1 MALVQLFILLFSET
15 STKTKILANQ
25 RIAEA
30 PSPGEGSFFKKRAF
44 YKWILTLIESIP
56 FRDDK
61 IVLMEYFMKKE
72 HIYS

>member
-1 MALVQLFILLFSET
+1 MALVQLFILLFIET
-15 STKTKILANQ
+15 ATKIEILANQ

-30 PSPGEGSFFKKRAF
+30 PSPGEGSFSKERVF
-44 YKWILTLIESIP
+44 YKRILTLIESIP

-61 IVLMEYFMKKE
+61 TVLTEYFMKKE